1 MPECCFSKYFF
12 LNLYRISSDGIIKV
26 ADFGLAEDIYA
37 ARYFRLDKNEANE
50 PQLLPIKWTAL
61 EGIRDGL
68 FTEKSDVV
76 SNVTCYTQSVFNCL
90 MLMYSGHLEFSVG
103 RYSVLAE
110 HHMEE

>member
-1 MPECCFSKYFF
+1 MSVAFQIFF
-12 LNLYRISSDGIIKV
+12 GNVYRISSDGMIKV

-37 ARYFRLDKNEANE
+37 ARYFRIDKDEANE

-76 SNVTCYTQSVFNCL
+76 SNVTFYTHALNLIVCGNHCVI
-90 MLMYSGHLEFSVG
+90 G
-103 RYSVLAE
+103 
-110 HHMEE
+110 